1 MVFAERAKALCARM
15 SQQGEPPAL
24 QWFVPGPS
32 ARDRSMWEN
41 LPETLRQRYVARA
54 AQYAGQSWPQLLAS
68 DWARFLQDGNR
79 AAYESKYGALRRR
92 LADETVA
99 WCLNPDADALFA
111 DLIDGL
117 MLICEQTAWQLPA
130 HNNYV
135 RDSPQLPWP
144 DVQRPVLDLF
154 ACETGAQLAS
164 ILYVCGDR
172 LPQAVR
178 AIVRQRLRER
188 IVQPYLNDHFWWM
201 GNGDE
206 PMCNWTAWCTQN
218 VLATVLVPDAAE
230 CDDRTRLAV
239 IGKAC
244 DSLDCFVKDY
254 GDDGGCVEGAG
265 YWHEAA
271 LCLGGCLTML
281 GDVAPQVFEPLW
293 HDPKIVNMCTYA
305 MKMLARGGWC
315 FNFSDCASRLGRM
328 GVREFR
334 YARGVGDQTMT
345 AYAALDWLRSLEE
358 PDATGITARTN
369 VMYQLWEAR
378 EASAMNQIAMS
389 GQQGQSSALDC
400 AVTGSLPETWFP
412 STGVAVLRDDL
423 FDVAVKAGCNGAS
436 HSHNDT
442 GNVIVI
448 RDGRPVLIDLGVG
461 TYTRKTFSPERY
473 DIWTMQS
480 SWHNLPDFD
489 GVMQEA
495 TAECRAED
503 VRVTGIEDGGSAGR
517 DGSGADCDSAGS
529 AIGEVTADLTHAW
542 PQTVR
547 LRRYTRSVRLDRN
560 THELVI
566 RDDVQGHYHQARMHW
581 IVAYQPELLRQERE
595 QEPGALAIGDA
606 RVSLYADGA
615 PAAWTVE
622 TVTLDDA
629 QLKRNWGEHVW
640 RITVDFC
647 ESCELRIR

>member
-1 MVFAERAKALCARM
+1 M
-15 SQQGEPPAL
+15 
-24 QWFVPGPS
+24 
-32 ARDRSMWEN
+32 
-41 LPETLRQRYVARA
+41 
-54 AQYAGQSWPQLLAS
+54 
-68 DWARFLQDGNR
+68 
-79 AAYESKYGALRRR
+79 
-92 LADETVA
+92 VA
-99 WCLNPDADALFA
+99 WCLNPDDDALLA
-111 DLIDGL
+111 DVIDGV
-117 MLICEQTAWQLPA
+117 MLTCEQTAWQFPA

-144 DVQRPVLDLF
+144 DAQRPVLDLF

-164 ILYVCGDR
+164 ILYVCQDR

-178 AIVRQRLRER
+178 AIVRQRLQER
-188 IVQPYLNDHFWWM
+188 IIQPYLNDHFWWM

-218 VLATVLVPDAAE
+218 VLATVLISDAAE
-230 CDDRTRLAV
+230 CDDQTRFAV

-271 LCLGGCLTML
+271 LCMGGCLTML

-293 HDPKIVNMCTYA
+293 QEPKIVNMCAYA

-315 FNFSDCASRLGRM
+315 FNFSDCAARLARM

-334 YARGVGDQTMT
+334 YARGVGDTTMT
-345 AYAALDWLRSLEE
+345 AYAASDWLRSLEE
-358 PDATGITARTN
+358 PDAEGITARTN

-378 EASAMNQIAMS
+378 EASSMWRIAAARQSERS
-389 GQQGQSSALDC
+389 GQSGQSAADRSATD
-400 AVTGSLPETWFP
+400 SLPEAWFP

-423 FDVAVKAGCNGAS
+423 FDVAVKAGSNGAS

-442 GNVIVI
+442 GNVIVV

-495 TAECRAED
+495 TAACRAD
-503 VRVTGIEDGGSAGR
+503 NVQVTGIGDA
-517 DGSGADCDSAGS
+517 DSAGS
-529 AIGEVTADLTHAW
+529 GACNGNGDSAGAGAAIGEVTADLTHAW
-542 PQTVR
+542 PQVAR
-547 LRRYTRSVRLDRN
+547 LQQYTRSVRLDRDA
-560 THELVI
+560 HELVI
-566 RDDVQGHYHQARMHW
+566 RDEVRGEFAQARMHW
-581 IVAYQPELLRQERE
+581 LMAVQPEQLAEQQEQQE
-595 QEPGALAIGDA
+595 QPGSFTIGDA

-615 PAAWTVE
+615 SASWTVE
-622 TVTLDDA
+622 SVPLDDA
-629 QLKRNWGEHVW
+629 QLKRNWGERVW
-640 RITVDFC
+640 RITVDFH